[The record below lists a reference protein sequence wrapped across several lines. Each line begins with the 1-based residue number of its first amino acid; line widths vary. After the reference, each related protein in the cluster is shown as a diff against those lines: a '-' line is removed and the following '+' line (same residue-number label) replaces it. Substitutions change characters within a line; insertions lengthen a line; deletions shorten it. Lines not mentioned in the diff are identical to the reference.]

1 MKRCGMSEY
10 EMNELGCNEMNVWS
24 EYEWDKQVALLIQ
37 IYANQ
42 CTSMC
47 ACVYIYVN

>member
-1 MKRCGMSEY
+1 MKRCG
-10 EMNELGCNEMNVWS
+10 MNELGCNEMNVWS

-42 CTSMC
+42 CTSMY
-47 ACVYIYVN
+47 ACLCIYM